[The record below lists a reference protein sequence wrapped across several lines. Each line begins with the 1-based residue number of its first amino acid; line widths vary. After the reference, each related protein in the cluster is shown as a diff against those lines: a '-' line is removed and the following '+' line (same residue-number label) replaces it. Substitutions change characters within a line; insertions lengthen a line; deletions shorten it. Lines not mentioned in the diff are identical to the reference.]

1 MYTAYGASQYK
12 KVDVENASPVH
23 LVVMAYDL
31 AIRACD
37 KKDFETA
44 AKAVD
49 ALRSALDF
57 DYAEVAGGLLALYQ
71 WVMDCLR
78 ARDFDAAKATLS
90 ELRDAWVTVEKR
102 LNSSQGI
109 EITQMKQS
117 PDQGNA

>member
-1 MYTAYGASQYK
+1 MPAYGASQYK

-37 KKDFETA
+37 QKDFETA
-44 AKAVD
+44 AKAVG
-49 ALRSALDF
+49 ALQNALDF

-78 ARDFDAAKATLS
+78 AHDYESAKNTLS
-90 ELRDAWVTVEKR
+90 ELREAWATVEKR
-102 LNSSQGI
+102 LNSPQGI
-109 EITQMKQS
+109 EVIQTDVPSDKKN
-117 PDQGNA
+117 G

>member
-1 MYTAYGASQYK
+1 MPTAYGASQYK
-12 KVDVENASPVH
+12 KVDVESASPVR

-37 KKDFETA
+37 QKDFETA

-78 ARDFDAAKATLS
+78 ARDFDSAKTTLT
-90 ELRDAWVTVEKR
+90 ELREAWATVEKR
-102 LNSSQGI
+102 LNAPQGI
-109 EITQMKQS
+109 EVNQIGLP
-117 PDQGNA
+117 PDSQIV